1 MVSLYDYKNIQM
13 NDLIKDNILSAQEE
27 IKNLTGEAIQPERAF
42 SHLLLKYRF
51 DVNYADQIGL
61 VTDGPNDGGIDFL
74 YYDEEDAKV
83 VLCQS
88 KYTAELS
95 FEDMIAELNKMQ
107 STVQNFRRAN
117 TGIYNEILKQAL
129 QNAIDRLPEDNTD
142 NFEYYIFTTASINVN
157 RALKKIENTCSFY
170 ESVSIVTYDQIE
182 KLIQQSLESLLTVE
196 YEKVRIDSPNNFL
209 EYESDDSK
217 GIMCNVLS
225 SSLISL
231 YNKYAGKG
239 LFDLNIRRYIKNT
252 LVDNGINK
260 TLDNNR
266 SNFWFLN
273 NGVIIACENYET
285 DGDTVKLFK
294 FSIVNGGQTTTLIG
308 NYKGNNSQDFYIP
321 CKIVA
326 TKDDAKSES
335 FFTDIAEATNSQKPI
350 YARDLKSNAPEMVR
364 LHKWLKSHK
373 IYLEIKRGY
382 KPKFKPI
389 ISIKNDELGQLILS
403 FALQKPGTSRSGKKT
418 IFQNQTLYDQIYKVN
433 YEKDESKKIF
443 LLDLINLKSRYDE
456 IEAKLKKSSDLSPIE
471 FEVLK
476 NGRQTIFAL
485 MGMCYRLVNED
496 ILEKDIKDNP
506 KSLDTIPF
514 FYGPILSCYKDDDI
528 NKRLECVIKDILQL
542 LAEAYEKAISNGS
555 TTSVSNFMK
564 TDQKYFNDIAS
575 SIIKNL
581 RFFAG
586 KDLIENSVIFKR
598 KSY

>member
-1 MVSLYDYKNIQM
+1 MSE
-13 NDLIKDNILSAQEE
+13 LIKEYIGFVQEE
-27 IKNLTGEAIQPERAF
+27 INKISGKNIQPERAF

-51 DVNYADQIGL
+51 DVNYSDQIGL

-74 YYDEEDAKV
+74 YYDEDDARV

-88 KYTAELS
+88 KFSDELQ
-95 FEDMIAELNKMQ
+95 FNDIIAELQKMH
-107 STVQNFRRAN
+107 STVQNFKKSN
-117 TGIYNEILKQAL
+117 TGIYNETLKMAL
-129 QNAIDRLPEDNTD
+129 QNAIDRLPDDNFD
-142 NFEYYIFTTASINVN
+142 NFEYYLFTTAPINVGKV
-157 RALKKIENTCSFY
+157 LKKIESTCTFY
-170 ESVSIVTYDQIE
+170 ESVSIVTSDQIE
-182 KLIQQSLESLLTVE
+182 KLIEQSLESLTTVE
-196 YEKVRIDSPNNFL
+196 YEKVRIDRPRNFL

-239 LFDLNIRRYIKNT
+239 LFDLNIRRYIRNT

-273 NGVIIACENYET
+273 NGVIIACENYDI
-285 DGDTVKLFK
+285 DGDTVKLSK

-335 FFTDIAEATNSQKPI
+335 FFTNIAEATNSQKPI

-382 KPKFKPI
+382 KPKFKPV

-403 FALQKPGTSRSGKKT
+403 FALQRPGTSRSGKKV
-418 IFQNQTLYDQIYKVN
+418 IFENQALYDQLYKVN
-433 YEKDESKKIF
+433 YEKDEFKKSF
-443 LLDLINLKSRYDE
+443 LIDLIDLKCRYDE
-456 IEAKLKKSSDLSPIE
+456 IEIKLKRSSLDAIE
-471 FEVLK
+471 LEVLK

-485 MGMCYRLVNED
+485 MGMFYRLINED
-496 ILEKDIKDNP
+496 ITEKDIQDNP
-506 KSLDTIPF
+506 KSLESIPF
-514 FYGPILSCYKDDDI
+514 VYGYILSHYQKDDI
-528 NKRLECVIKDILQL
+528 NIRLEAVIKDILQL
-542 LAEAYEKAISNGS
+542 LAEAYEKAVRDGI

-564 TDQKYFNDIAS
+564 TDQKYFNDITL

-581 RFFAG
+581 RFSAG

-598 KSY
+598 NCDKSSYNSMV